1 MIWKLNKGCQN
12 TASAD
17 MDTCSEYKS
26 EQKEGSHM
34 LNWSTYETSLLP
46 QELDRIKEGP

>member
-34 LNWSTYETSLLP
+34 LEYLRNFTAAPGT
-46 QELDRIKEGP
+46 R